1 MISKMKTEGSTNLW
15 DGIRLGL
22 ELSKHEKCKHR
33 NTFVVVLS
41 DGEPNVHPP
50 NGELQTAVEYVKN
63 HSLSASMS
71 MFGYGYNLD
80 TNLLSAL
87 TELGGGCFGY
97 IPDCSMIGTIFVNF
111 LSAALAS
118 YSPKLQA
125 KIELKHGHL
134 KDFSGSSKNYVNLGT
149 IQYGVTRNCLIRFK
163 GKPHEE

>member
-1 MISKMKTEGSTNLW
+1 
-15 DGIRLGL
+15 
-22 ELSKHEKCKHR
+22 
-33 NTFVVVLS
+33 
-41 DGEPNVHPP
+41 
-50 NGELQTAVEYVKN
+50 
-63 HSLSASMS
+63 MS

-80 TNLLSAL
+80 TNLLAAL

-134 KDFSGSSKNYVNLGT
+134 KDFSGSNKNYVNLGS

-163 GKPHEE
+163 GKPHEEELGEVILYFEESAREKTHIKLNNKFEKNEENIKIQNARIEHIHVLQKALDLSKTDLKHAGEIVKAHL